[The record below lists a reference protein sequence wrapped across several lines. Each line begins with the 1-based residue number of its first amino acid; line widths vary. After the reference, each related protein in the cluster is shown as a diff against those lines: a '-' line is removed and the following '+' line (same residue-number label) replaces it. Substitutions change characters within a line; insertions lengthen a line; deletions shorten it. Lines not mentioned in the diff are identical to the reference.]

1 MTDPRLESATY
12 KTCKVFVPQFTTG
25 KIVKCYDGDT
35 VTIATIY
42 NDELVRFS
50 VRMLGYDTAEMRSK
64 NQTEKECAHKAQEDI
79 ANKILNKMVTVTK
92 NDGFDKYGRLL
103 LELSFEGE
111 SVNTYMK
118 DKWGVSYRGGHKEEV
133 DWSTFPKLVDV

>member
-1 MTDPRLESATY
+1 MTDPRLENATY
-12 KTCKVFVPQFTTG
+12 RDCKVFVPQFTTG

-64 NQTEKECAHKAQEDI
+64 DETEKKCAHEAQEDI
-79 ANKILNKMVTVTK
+79 YTNINLSLTLILLKGELKINLYLCKCLT
-92 NDGFDKYGRLL
+92 
-103 LELSFEGE
+103 
-111 SVNTYMK
+111 
-118 DKWGVSYRGGHKEEV
+118 
-133 DWSTFPKLVDV
+133 P

>member
-1 MTDPRLESATY
+1 MTDPRLENATY
-12 KTCKVFVPQFTTG
+12 KDCKSFLPQFTAG

-42 NDELVRFS
+42 NDELVRFP

-64 NQTEKECAHKAQEDI
+64 DETEKKCAHEAQEDI
-79 ANKILNKMVTVTK
+79 SNKIMNKMVTVIK

-103 LELSFEGE
+103 LELSHEGE

-118 DKWGVSYRGGHKEEV
+118 NKWGVSYRGGHKEAV
-133 DWSTFPKLVDV
+133 DWSVFPKTIDI

>member
-1 MTDPRLESATY
+1 MTDPRLENATY
-12 KTCKVFVPQFTTG
+12 RDCKVFVPEFTTG

-64 NQTEKECAHKAQEDI
+64 DETEKKCAHEAQEDI
-79 ANKILNKMVTVTK
+79 SSKIMNKMVTVTK

-103 LELSFEGE
+103 LELSYEGE

-118 DKWGVSYRGGHKEEV
+118 NKWGVSYRGGHKEEV
-133 DWSTFPKLVDV
+133 DWSQFPKMVDV